1 MPRTSVHYWSPPADW
16 LLGGGASIAV
26 CGLALALR
34 PEHGPAVLA
43 ALGALTWL
51 LHWPHIAASLYRLV
65 FWREH
70 GTAYPWAVW
79 VAPGAIAFGTFAA
92 FVSPSAFAPAWV
104 RVAVWWLAWHVAEQA
119 AILSEAYSRRAGRLP
134 GQHERLM
141 LRTSCAA
148 LALYYLVRLESP
160 GGPAHLFGVLLPGAS
175 LPGDA
180 ALLAAAAAGVGLAS
194 WLGALWQDRAGGF
207 PPPIAFLPLA
217 ALAVW
222 FCAAGRIP
230 GVQIALP
237 LFHGAQYLLLCG
249 MCQVREQ
256 ARYAAENDVVS
267 EGARWGAVVVA
278 LGAAIG
284 AGLPG
289 VAVLFGA
296 DFAFAFGVFW
306 ASAQLYHFIA
316 DAVLW
321 RWEDPRMAAR
331 IVDAAPARAA

>member
-1 MPRTSVHYWSPPADW
+1 MARTPVHFWNPLADW
-16 LLGGGASIAV
+16 TLAGGASIAF
-26 CGLALALR
+26 CGAALAIR
-34 PEHGPAVLA
+34 PQHGPALLA
-43 ALGALTWL
+43 VLGALMWL

-70 GTAYPWAVW
+70 GAAYPWAVW
-79 VAPGAIAFGTFAA
+79 IAPAVIAVGTLAA
-92 FVSPSAFAPAWV
+92 FVSPTAFAPAWV

-119 AILSEAYSRRAGRLP
+119 AVLSEAYSRRAGRRSSE
-134 GQHERLM
+134 HERLM
-141 LRTSCAA
+141 LRTACAA

-160 GGPAHLFGVLLPGAS
+160 GGPSHLFGVALPGAN

-180 ALLAAAAAGVGLAS
+180 SLLAAVAAGVGFAS
-194 WLGALWQDRAGGF
+194 WLVAVFHDRAAGW
-207 PPPIAFLPLA
+207 PPSLAFLPLA
-217 ALAVW
+217 ALGVW

-230 GVQIALP
+230 GVQVALP

-249 MCQVREQ
+249 VCQVGEE
-256 ARYAAENDVVS
+256 ARHGAENDAVS

-278 LGAAIG
+278 LGAFIG

-289 VAVLFGA
+289 GAVLLGA

-306 ASAQLYHFIA
+306 ASAQLYHFVA

-331 IVDAAPARAA
+331 IVDAAARAT